1 MFGRKAKEIAR
12 RFRDSE
18 PKVDD
23 VKVDAVDTGESFRA
37 EKSQA
42 PKAEA
47 PKSKELSQADI
58 DKMSY
63 GEAFKHFRAKGK
75 GTKFTYKGNKQ
86 AAYREGEEPESFKKN
101 TAKPAPK
108 AEAAKP
114 ASPSSA
120 KPAAPRAAAGPTKER
135 AATATATAAT
145 NATRSNRTSSD
156 VATRMRQAE
165 ADWKAAK
172 GKPTPSLRR
181 VTAADVP
188 NVRYNPSA
196 FERGLNM
203 DPSIRAITGMAK
215 GGSVESNAMVKKEIG
230 FMQKKGAPKSMIKH
244 EKAEAKGMN
253 MGGMAGYKK
262 GGMAGCYAEGGAIKK
277 PYVPT
282 AADRNEKAGGDQEME
297 NRSQTRGAGRGPM
310 SRNAMKPK
318 MYARGGGIESKG
330 KGAGTMIKMASGG
343 SVSAR
348 ADGIASKGKTNC
360 KIC

>member
-37 EKSQA
+37 EKPQG
-42 PKAEA
+42 
-47 PKSKELSQADI
+47 SKGLSQADI

-63 GEAFKHFRAKGK
+63 GEAFRHFRGQGS
-75 GTKFTYKGNKQ
+75 GTKFTWRGSKQ
-86 AAYREGEEPESFKKN
+86 AAYKKGEEPESLKKS
-101 TAKPAPK
+101 AAAPKPA
-108 AEAAKP
+108 AAKTEAP
-114 ASPSSA
+114 
-120 KPAAPRAAAGPTKER
+120 KPAAPRAAFGPTTRAAVGPTKER
-135 AATATATAAT
+135 AAAATATAAT

-172 GKPTPSLRR
+172 GQPTPSLRQ

-215 GGSVESNAMVKKEIG
+215 GGSVESNAMIKKEIG

-244 EKAEAKGMN
+244 EKAEAKGMKS
-253 MGGMAGYKK
+253 GGMAC
-262 GGMAGCYAEGGAIKK
+262 GGMKKYAMGGTVKVPPK

-282 AADRNEKAGGDQEME
+282 AGDLNEKAGGDQEME

-318 MYARGGGIESKG
+318 MYARGGGVESHG
-330 KGAGTMIKMASGG
+330 KTKGTMVKMASGG